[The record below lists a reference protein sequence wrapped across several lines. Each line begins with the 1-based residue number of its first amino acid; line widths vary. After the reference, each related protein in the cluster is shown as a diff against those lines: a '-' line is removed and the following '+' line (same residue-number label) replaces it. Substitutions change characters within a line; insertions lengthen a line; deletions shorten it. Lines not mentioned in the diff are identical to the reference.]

1 MRKLNLIAKMV
12 FRKNMRSFSWWSL
25 VLMPLIALAIIGG
38 ISWYMDQTNQ
48 PAQVAVAAPAA
59 VQASL
64 KHSSDPKF
72 QAVTSVAAGQKLL
85 KASKVDGLLTV
96 AQATSPSVKLVV
108 RDDGETVDPATI
120 KTTLTA
126 LNTQAVAK
134 SLGLSQAALAQ
145 MLRPTQVKVKT
156 VTVSGGHLKAAANK
170 SEGLKSILALAV
182 GFLMYLFLMSYGSI
196 VAQEIA
202 TEKGSRI
209 EESILAAIKAQ
220 TQFYGKLLGIAELV
234 GVQLSAYAV
243 LGGGAWLLRKHW
255 PALDDLLRLVDWQQI
270 GWSFVLVMLG
280 FFVLGI
286 LSYTILAALCG
297 SLVSN
302 QEQAGMALQPVLYL
316 AMIGY
321 FAALMVSN
329 GSGPIINVMSY
340 LPFLSPMIMPAR
352 YGVDQ
357 VGLLQ
362 VGIALAIN
370 LVFLLGFSMFAAR
383 AYRANV
389 LVYSDSGILAALKKS
404 RSVAKAQR

>member
-12 FRKNMRSFSWWSL
+12 FRKNMHSFSWWSL

-59 VQASL
+59 VRASL

-72 QAVTSVAAGQKLL
+72 QPVTSAAAGQKLL

-120 KTTLTA
+120 KTMLTA

-145 MLRPTQVKVKT
+145 MLRPTQVTVKT
-156 VTVSGGHLKAAANK
+156 VTVSDGQLKNAANK

-234 GVQLSAYAV
+234 GVQLGAYAV
-243 LGGGAWLLRKHW
+243 LGGGAWLLRRHW
-255 PALDDLLRLVDWQQI
+255 PALNDLLRLVDWQQI
-270 GWSFVLVMLG
+270 GWSFVLVMIG

-302 QEQAGMALQPVLYL
+302 QEQAGMAMQPVLYL

-329 GSGPIINVMSY
+329 GAGPVINVMSY

-352 YGVDQ
+352 FGVDQ

-370 LVFLLGFSMFAAR
+370 LVFLLGFSIFAAR

-389 LVYSDSGILAALKKS
+389 LVYSDSGILAAFKKS

>member
-12 FRKNMRSFSWWSL
+12 FRKNMHSFSWWSL

-64 KHSSDPKF
+64 KHSSDPEF
-72 QAVTSVAAGQKLL
+72 QPVTSVSAGQKLL

-96 AQATSPSVKLVV
+96 AQATSPSVKLMV

-156 VTVSGGHLKAAANK
+156 VTVSGGQLKAAANK

-352 YGVDQ
+352 FGVDQ

-370 LVFLLGFSMFAAR
+370 LVFLLGFSIFAAR